1 MIKKIESIQT
11 EFNSAN
17 LIFKNLEEEKKI
29 FATLQA
35 KIDQSSEINIKN
47 QEITDKLLEFH
58 YKQRGK
64 ISQKDQQRIYE
75 LIPQLPPFQMN
86 DYILACNEYDTLKLN
101 YAKKAQQ
108 HLSEYQALVH
118 FFRTLKDSSI
128 Q

>member
-47 QEITDKLLEFH
+47 QEITDKLLE
-58 YKQRGK
+58 KMR
-64 ISQKDQQRIYE
+64 
-75 LIPQLPPFQMN
+75 
-86 DYILACNEYDTLKLN
+86 
-101 YAKKAQQ
+101 
-108 HLSEYQALVH
+108 
-118 FFRTLKDSSI
+118 
-128 Q
+128 